1 MKYLFFIYTQFLFMG
16 QMRHSPPAKSHF
28 RLYIDILCLNYVTVW
43 YKHRRKIS
51 IKTKQYTV
59 YHPEA
64 TATNAK
70 ATIQKKNTEAK
81 ANSFRGWVWARWTI
95 GVSLVRFGDKSLSP
109 NKYQYVALYQ
119 NWGGAAKEAG
129 RNTHWTRHTD
139 TPDEAINDGSVKE
152 ASDTGRQ
159 PTTQWKC
166 N

>member
-1 MKYLFFIYTQFLFMG
+1 MG

-70 ATIQKKNTEAK
+70 ATIQKKK
-81 ANSFRGWVWARWTI
+81 HRS
-95 GVSLVRFGDKSLSP
+95 KSKLISRLSMSP
-109 NKYQYVALYQ
+109 VDDRSVV
-119 NWGGAAKEAG
+119 GAF
-129 RNTHWTRHTD
+129 W
-139 TPDEAINDGSVKE
+139 
-152 ASDTGRQ
+152 
-159 PTTQWKC
+159 
-166 N
+166 